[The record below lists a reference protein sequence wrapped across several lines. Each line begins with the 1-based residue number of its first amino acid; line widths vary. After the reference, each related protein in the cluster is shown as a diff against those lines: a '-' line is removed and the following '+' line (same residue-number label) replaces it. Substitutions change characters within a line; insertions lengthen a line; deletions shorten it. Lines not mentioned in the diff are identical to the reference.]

1 MGFPKPGTG
10 FSIGGTG
17 FSIGGIGFSIGGI
30 GFSIGGIGNSK
41 PATDFSKGGTGAR
54 RGGAVNA
61 ARGGR
66 KKKWQPRVSR
76 RTVASQNLYRDE
88 KTFKVYEAWG
98 LRLSSEDLGLFL
110 LNCVAKVQCF
120 VLINKE

>member
-1 MGFPKPGTG
+1 MGFPKP
-10 FSIGGTG
+10 GTG

-30 GFSIGGIGNSK
+30 GFSIGGLGNSK

-66 KKKWQPRVSR
+66 KKNGNYASPDAQLPH
-76 RTVASQNLYRDE
+76 RTYIE
-88 KTFKVYEAWG
+88 MKK
-98 LRLSSEDLGLFL
+98 LSVFTGPLACGFPARTL
-110 LNCVAKVQCF
+110 VCF
-120 VLINKE
+120 S